1 MHVLSG
7 VSRRVE
13 SDDGIVL
20 HERWWPV
27 RHPRAA
33 LVFVHGIASHGG
45 WFAETAHQLA
55 ADGVAVLAP
64 DRRGSGLSD
73 GPRGHLPSYERA
85 MADLDAARR
94 RVEHDHP
101 GAPVVLGASSW
112 AAKLGIVY
120 AAARVDVLAGL
131 VLLGPGL
138 FPTVRLPLARRAQVV
153 VTHGVAGDA
162 PISIPL
168 TPQQYTT
175 NPEYV
180 ALVATDPLRLRT
192 ASCRFFWETA
202 RLDRRRAAASARL
215 RLPVLVLQGEA
226 DAMMSPTRTRHWF
239 ARLDGPH
246 KQYRAYPGAGHTLD
260 FERDRSRYL
269 DDLRGWLWQR

>member
-1 MHVLSG
+1 MHALCG

-13 SDDGIVL
+13 ADDGIVL

-27 RHPRAA
+27 PQPRAV
-33 LVFVHGIASHGG
+33 LVFAHGIASHGG
-45 WFAETAHQLA
+45 WFAETADQLA
-55 ADGVAVLAP
+55 SDGVAVLAP

-85 MADLDAARR
+85 IVDLDAAMRR
-94 RVEHDHP
+94 AQHDHP

-120 AAARVDVLAGL
+120 AAARADVLAGL

-138 FPTVRLPLARRAQVV
+138 FPTVRLPLARRAQVFL
-153 VTHGVAGDA
+153 THRVAGDA
-162 PISIPL
+162 QIPIPL
-168 TPQQYTT
+168 APRQYTT
-175 NPEYV
+175 NPDYV
-180 ALVATDPLRLRT
+180 ELVATDPLRLRA
-192 ASCRFFWETA
+192 ASCRFYWETA
-202 RLDRRRAAASARL
+202 RLDRRRVAASTRL
-215 RLPVLVLQGEA
+215 HLPLLVLQGDA
-226 DAMMSPTRTRHWF
+226 DAMMSPTLTRHWF
-239 ARLDGPH
+239 ARLPGSD

-260 FERDRSRYL
+260 FEADRSCYL